1 MPNQTF
7 EFPVSAFLRGHAIL
21 SAMLRKGEAHA
32 VEREIA
38 PSVLLTARLFPDMFP
53 LTRQVQLGCD
63 TAKRAV
69 GRLAAIEPPSFE
81 DNETTFAELQSRIGK
96 TSEFLS
102 AHATDALAGAST
114 RTVELKMGQNTVALS
129 AKEYIERF
137 ALPNFYFHLTTAY
150 DIMRHNGV
158 VLGKMDYLGDLAS
171 PLGM

>member
-1 MPNQTF
+1 MPEQVF
-7 EFPVSAFLRGHAIL
+7 EFPISAFLRGHAIL
-21 SAMLRKGEAHA
+21 SDFLQKGEAHA
-32 VEREIA
+32 VERKIA
-38 PSVLLTARLFPDMFP
+38 PPVLLTARLFPDMFH

-63 TAKRAV
+63 TAKRAI

-81 DNETTFAELQSRIGK
+81 DNETTFEELQARIGK
-96 TSEFLS
+96 TSEFLK
-102 AHATDALAGAST
+102 AHAADALAGATT
-114 RTVELKMGQNTVALS
+114 RTVELKMGQNTVTLS

-171 PLGM
+171 PLGA